1 MVTRGRPSVSLAAES
16 SVVHHG
22 NDCNVQ
28 RCAICPCEL
37 PAVYHTAALDRCALV
52 SRWKVWETGALDG
65 ECGGAAHIHATA
77 GMFCTKAEQTSS
89 TYFICIAFGTVLS
102 LFRSVV
108 HVLAALQSAISRGF
122 PSELLQGGE
131 TADYIGAVR
140 VFGIGDK
147 MLFEQLTSLDNREMT
162 M

>member
-1 MVTRGRPSVSLAAES
+1 ML
-16 SVVHHG
+16 HHG

-37 PAVYHTAALDRCALV
+37 PAVYHTAALNRCALV

-65 ECGGAAHIHATA
+65 DCGGAAHIHAIA
-77 GMFCTKAEQTSS
+77 GMFCTKAEQISS
-89 TYFICIAFGTVLS
+89 TYFMCNACSTVLS
-102 LFRSVV
+102 LFRLVLN
-108 HVLAALQSAISRGF
+108 VLAALQSAISRSC
-122 PSELLQGGE
+122 PSKVLQGGE